1 MVRRKGYGGRGGEE
15 EEWREL
21 TFDLAMFPIPRYT
34 LLSRRWT
41 SVRII
46 LSSRRFSSVRRVSI
60 RASADWYCFDSSW
73 LVVGW
78 VS

>member
-1 MVRRKGYGGRGGEE
+1 MGEVGLGE
-15 EEWREL
+15 KRMEEL

-46 LSSRRFSSVRRVSI
+46 LSSKRLSSVRRVSI
-60 RASADWYCFDSSW
+60 RASAGWYCFDSSW
-73 LVVGW
+73 LVVRW